1 MLRIKKTPPAIS
13 LEVVPDIPLITAEH
27 VLHDVL
33 VEALRSAE
41 LTLEDGDVLVVA
53 QKIVSKA
60 EGRLIRLSDVKP
72 GPEANALA
80 KEVEKDPALCQLIL
94 DETDV
99 VLRKKPGVIIV
110 RHKLGHVGANA
121 GIDQSNIDHDG
132 GDSALLLP
140 VDPDKSAADLQQS
153 LSAHYACHIGIIVA
167 DSMNRPWRMGTL
179 GAAIGCAGV
188 QVLDDLRGGDDMYG
202 RELKVSMVNNAD
214 SITAAA
220 CLLMGETIEGT
231 PVVLVKGLAKVPV
244 GEKASDIMRPL
255 EDDLFR

>member
-1 MLRIKKTPPAIS
+1 MLKIKKTPPAIS
-13 LEVVPDIPLITAEH
+13 LQVVPDIPMITADH
-27 VLHDVL
+27 DLHNVLIEA
-33 VEALRSAE
+33 VEGAKLSVE
-41 LTLEDGDVLVVA
+41 EGDVLVIA

-60 EGRLIRLSDVKP
+60 EGRLIRLSDVQA
-72 GPEANALA
+72 GPDAIALA
-80 KEVEKDPALCQLIL
+80 NEVEKDPALCQLIL
-94 DETDV
+94 DETDEV
-99 VLRKKPGVIIV
+99 MRKKPGVIIV

-121 GIDQSNIDHDG
+121 GIDQSNIEHDG

-140 VDPDKSAADLQQS
+140 IDPDKSAAELHQS
-153 LSAHYACHIGIIVA
+153 LSTHFNCHVGVIIA

-244 GEKASDIMRPL
+244 GESAADIMRPV
-255 EDDLFR
+255 EDDMFR

>member
-1 MLRIKKTPPAIS
+1 MLKAKHSPPSIN
-13 LEVVPDIPLITAEH
+13 LQVVPNIPQITAH
-27 VLHDVL
+27 HSLDTVLISALDEAGL
-33 VEALRSAE
+33 SVEP
-41 LTLEDGDVLVVA
+41 GDVLVIA

-60 EGRLIRLSDVKP
+60 EGRLVRLSEVTP
-72 GPEANALA
+72 GPEAIALA
-80 KEVEKDPALCQLIL
+80 QEVEKEPALCQLIL

-99 VLRKKPGVIIV
+99 VMRKKPGVIIV
-110 RHKLGHVGANA
+110 KHKLGHVGANA
-121 GIDQSNIDHDG
+121 GIDQSNIEHDG
-132 GDSALLLP
+132 GDCALLLP
-140 VDPDKSAADLQQS
+140 VDPDKSAADLQHK
-153 LSAHYACHIGIIVA
+153 LSEHFGCHLGIIIA

-188 QVLDDLRGGDDMYG
+188 QVLDDLRGGEDMYG

-231 PVVLVKGLAKVPV
+231 PVVLVKGLAQVSN
-244 GEKASDIMRPL
+244 GEQAADIMRPV

>member
-13 LEVVPDIPLITAEH
+13 LEVVPDIPLITAAH
-27 VLHDVL
+27 NLHNVL
-33 VEALRSAE
+33 VEAIEAANLS
-41 LTLEDGDVLVVA
+41 LSDGDVLVIA

-60 EGRLIRLSDVKP
+60 EGRLIKLSDVKP
-72 GPEANALA
+72 GPEAIALA
-80 KEVEKDPALCQLIL
+80 EEVEKEPALCQLIL
-94 DETDV
+94 DETDIV
-99 VLRKKPGVIIV
+99 MRKKPGVIIV

-121 GIDQSNIDHDG
+121 GIDQSNIEHDG

-140 VDPDKSAADLQQS
+140 VNPDKSAADLHIT
-153 LSAHYACHIGIIVA
+153 LSAHFNCHVGIIIA

-244 GEKASDIMRPL
+244 GEAASDIMRPL
-255 EDDLFR
+255 EDDMFR

>member
-1 MLRIKKTPPAIS
+1 MLKTKQNPPALS
-13 LEVVPDIPLITAEH
+13 LQVVPNIPLVTAAH
-27 VLHDVL
+27 SLHEVL
-33 VEALRSAE
+33 VEAIASAQLVME
-41 LTLEDGDVLVVA
+41 EGDVLVVA

-60 EGRLIRLSDVKP
+60 EGRLVRLSDVNP
-72 GPEANALA
+72 SSEAIALA
-80 KEVEKDPALCQLIL
+80 KEVEKEPALCQLIL

-99 VLRKKPGVIIV
+99 VMRKKPGVIIV
-110 RHKLGHVGANA
+110 KHKLGHVGANA

-140 VDPDKSAADLQQS
+140 IDPDKSAAELQES
-153 LSAHYACHIGIIVA
+153 LSKHFDCHIGIIIA

-220 CLLMGETIEGT
+220 CLLMGETVEGT
-231 PVVLVKGLAKVPV
+231 PVVLVKGLAKVSI
-244 GEKASDIMRPL
+244 GEAASDIMRPA